1 MYNLNKWSH
10 KIPLFIRGKNGC
22 GKTTL
27 AFSLLKDYN
36 IIDAIELSD
45 NTVTKDTIN
54 LLHSQ
59 IKKKDILQIFTNQ
72 NKGKAIIFDDIQFYV
87 KSVYKYIYDF
97 IKKIKYIPIIFIC
110 NEITSREIS
119 RLEKLCYYYE
129 HNPSYQDIIE
139 ILKLN
144 NISLDYNNAIK
155 LIKETSKNITTMVTL
170 GKDFMHL
177 KDEIY
182 GCKDIMYELHNN
194 KKLDICDIFSKVT
207 EYNTVSYNLLT
218 DIENYIPYFKCILKI
233 YESIIQCEYF
243 EFNLFKNNEKFNIDL
258 YILLGVVYPY
268 KYFVK
273 YRNNN
278 EYIYKYNNYVSNT
291 MISISQVKNLNNFYN
306 SFNVN
311 IDLFIMY
318 IYSLS
323 TKDLKILSKSEF
335 MKSFKEFNFN
345 IKNRLIVTSNIYD
358 KKIDVKIFNQKL
370 KFLNI

>member
-1 MYNLNKWSH
+1 M
-10 KIPLFIRGKNGC
+10 
-22 GKTTL
+22 
-27 AFSLLKDYN
+27 
-36 IIDAIELSD
+36 
-45 NTVTKDTIN
+45 
-54 LLHSQ
+54 
-59 IKKKDILQIFTNQ
+59 
-72 NKGKAIIFDDIQFYV
+72 
-87 KSVYKYIYDF
+87 IY
-97 IKKIKYIPIIFIC
+97 Y
-110 NEITSREIS
+110 
-119 RLEKLCYYYE
+119 L
-129 HNPSYQDIIE
+129 
-139 ILKLN
+139 
-144 NISLDYNNAIK
+144 
-155 LIKETSKNITTMVTL
+155 
-170 GKDFMHL
+170 
-177 KDEIY
+177 
-182 GCKDIMYELHNN
+182 
-194 KKLDICDIFSKVT
+194 KVT

-243 EFNLFKNNEKFNIDL
+243 EFNLFKNNDKFNIDL

-273 YRNNN
+273 YRNNHK
-278 EYIYKYNNYVSNT
+278 YTYKYNNYVSNT
-291 MISISQVKNLNNFYN
+291 MISISQVKYLNNFYN

-358 KKIDVKIFNQKL
+358 KKIDIKIFNQKL